1 MKSAPAA
8 IAISLTILVI
18 GIIASTAIGA
28 VHVPASHVIAV
39 LFGKGTAMERS
50 IVIDLRLPRVL
61 LAALAG
67 GALALSGAVFQAML
81 RNPLADPYV
90 LGISSGA
97 ALGAVISMLLTGGS
111 SLFVPPA
118 ALLGSLF
125 AIVIVFAIALRA
137 QRPVDARVL
146 LLAGVIVSAFLQ
158 AVVFLLLTLLNAE
171 SFRSAIFWML
181 GSFATANWRSVGLLA
196 VYVLPA
202 AVVLIAL
209 ARPLNILMS
218 GEESALYLGVRV
230 ETVTRIAYFVASVL
244 VGASVAA
251 CGVVGFVGLVVPH
264 AVRLAFGSDYRLV
277 LPSSVL
283 IGGTF
288 LMLSDTIAR
297 TIAAPV
303 ELPVGVITALIGVPV
318 FVILLVRRPA

>member
-1 MKSAPAA
+1 MTRMFRALL
-8 IAISLTILVI
+8 IS
-18 GIIASTAIGA
+18 GIILLAGITVSTMIGA
-28 VHVPASHVIAV
+28 VHLPLSHVFAV
-39 LFGKGTAMERS
+39 FTGNGTATERS

-111 SLFVPPA
+111 SALVPPA
-118 ALLGSLF
+118 ALIG
-125 AIVIVFAIALRA
+125 AIFSIIVVFAIATQTR
-137 QRPVDARVL
+137 QRSDSRVL

-181 GSFATANWRSVGLLA
+181 GSFASANWKSVTLLA
-196 VYVLPA
+196 AYVLPA
-202 AVVLIAL
+202 SVALIAL
-209 ARPLNILMS
+209 ARPLNVLMS
-218 GEESALYLGVRV
+218 GEETALYLGVRV
-230 ETVTRIAYFVASVL
+230 ETVTRWAYFIASVL

-264 AVRLAFGSDYRLV
+264 AVRLAWGNDYRIV
-277 LPSSVL
+277 LPTSVL
-283 IGGTF
+283 VGGAF

-297 TIAAPV
+297 TITAPV
-303 ELPVGVITALIGVPV
+303 ELPVGVVTALIGVPIFIV
-318 FVILLVRRPA
+318 LLIRRSV